1 MTVAVCRS
9 ILAESVRSA
18 RRVPT
23 GPVKRWNDIMRLPAG
38 LRALNHRDFR
48 LFISGQLVSL
58 IGTWMQS
65 VAQSWLVLELTNSPF
80 KLGLIGTLQ
89 FGPMLGFSFLA
100 GAIADRLPKRRVI
113 IATQTALMLQ
123 AFTLALL
130 ARTGHVQFW
139 HVAVLAVCYGL
150 ANTLD
155 MPTRQSFIVEMVGKD
170 DLASAIAL
178 NSAMFNGARM
188 IGPAVAGLLVDRFGV
203 APAFGLNGL
212 SFVAVILALAAMRTE
227 GLPREREGTT
237 VRQDIAA
244 GVRYAVGTPL
254 VALILSLLLVVS
266 LFVIN
271 HNVLVPLLAR
281 NVLHEGAHGFGL
293 LMAALGIGAVV
304 GALALAL
311 LGRSRPGLPLLIAAA
326 ATASA
331 LTLALAVIRHFPA
344 AVVLLALTGLSQI
357 VFMASCNTTLQMVVP
372 DRLRGRIMSL
382 YAFVFVGVTPIGSFF
397 VGSVAEWFGTPIAY
411 AAGGGL
417 GLLSVLALTLLWW
430 RGWGRAASRP
440 EV

>member
-1 MTVAVCRS
+1 
-9 ILAESVRSA
+9 
-18 RRVPT
+18 
-23 GPVKRWNDIMRLPAG
+23 MRFPNG

-48 LFISGQLVSL
+48 LFIGGQLISL

-65 VAQSWLVLELTNSPF
+65 VAQSWLVLELTDSAF
-80 KLGLIGTLQ
+80 KLGLIGALQ
-89 FGPMLGFSFLA
+89 FGPMLCFSFLA
-100 GAIADRLPKRRVI
+100 GAIADRLPKRRLI
-113 IATQTALMLQ
+113 IATQTSLMLQ
-123 AFTLALL
+123 AFALALL
-130 ARTGHVQFW
+130 AWLGHVQYW
-139 HVAVLAVCYGL
+139 HVAILAACYGL

-155 MPTRQSFIVEMVGKD
+155 MPARQSFIVEMTSKD
-170 DLASAIAL
+170 DLTNAIAL

-188 IGPAVAGLLVDRFGV
+188 VGPAVAGLLVDRFGV

-212 SFVAVILALAAMRTE
+212 SFVAVIVALWAMRTE

-237 VRQDIAA
+237 FRQDIAA
-244 GVRYAVGTPL
+244 GLRYAVGTPR
-254 VALILSLLLVVS
+254 VALILSLLLTVS

-281 NVLHEGAHGFGL
+281 DVLHEGAHGFGL
-293 LMAALGIGAVV
+293 LMAALGSGAVI

-311 LGRSRPGLPLLIAAA
+311 AGRSRLPLSLLIAAA

-331 LTLALAVIRHFPA
+331 LTLALAAIRHFPA
-344 AVVLLALTGLSQI
+344 AVVLLTLTGLSQI

-372 DRLRGRIMSL
+372 DRLRGRIMSV
-382 YAFVFVGVTPIGSFF
+382 YGFVFVGVTPLGSLF
-397 VGSVAEWFGTPIAY
+397 VGTVAEWFGASAAY

-417 GLLSVLALTLLWW
+417 GLLCVLALTALWA
-430 RGWGRAASRP
+430 RGWGRTRSLP

>member
-1 MTVAVCRS
+1 
-9 ILAESVRSA
+9 
-18 RRVPT
+18 
-23 GPVKRWNDIMRLPAG
+23 MRLPAG
-38 LRALNHRDFR
+38 LRALHHRDFR

-100 GAIADRLPKRRVI
+100 GAIADRLPKRRLI
-113 IATQTALMLQ
+113 MATQTALMLQ

-254 VALILSLLLVVS
+254 VALVLSLLLVVS

-311 LGRSRPGLPLLIAAA
+311 LGKSRPGLPLLITAAA
-326 ATASA
+326 LASA

-357 VFMASCNTTLQMVVP
+357 VFMASCNTALQMVAP

-417 GLLSVLALTLLWW
+417 GLLSVLMLTLLWW
-430 RGWGRAASRP
+430 RGWGRAISPP

>member
-1 MTVAVCRS
+1 
-9 ILAESVRSA
+9 
-18 RRVPT
+18 
-23 GPVKRWNDIMRLPAG
+23 MRLPGG

-48 LFISGQLVSL
+48 LFISGQLISL

-100 GAIADRLPKRRVI
+100 GAIADRLPKRRLI

-123 AFTLALL
+123 AFALALL
-130 ARTGHVQFW
+130 ARSGHVQFW

-293 LMAALGIGAVV
+293 LMAA
-304 GALALAL
+304 
-311 LGRSRPGLPLLIAAA
+311 
-326 ATASA
+326 
-331 LTLALAVIRHFPA
+331 
-344 AVVLLALTGLSQI
+344 VVLLALTGLSQI

-372 DRLRGRIMSL
+372 DRLRGRIMGL

-397 VGSVAEWFGTPIAY
+397 VGSVAEWFGTPMAY

-430 RGWGRAASRP
+430 RGWGRATSRP

>member
-1 MTVAVCRS
+1 
-9 ILAESVRSA
+9 
-18 RRVPT
+18 
-23 GPVKRWNDIMRLPAG
+23 MRLPAG

-48 LFISGQLVSL
+48 LFISGQLISL

-123 AFTLALL
+123 AFALALL
-130 ARTGHVQFW
+130 ARSGHVQFW

-311 LGRSRPGLPLLIAAA
+311 LGTSRPGLPLLITAAA
-326 ATASA
+326 MASA
-331 LTLALAVIRHFPA
+331 LTLALAVIRHFPS

-372 DRLRGRIMSL
+372 DRLRGRIMGL

-397 VGSVAEWFGTPIAY
+397 VGSVAEWLGTPIAY

-430 RGWGRAASRP
+430 RGWGRVASRP

>member
-1 MTVAVCRS
+1 
-9 ILAESVRSA
+9 
-18 RRVPT
+18 
-23 GPVKRWNDIMRLPAG
+23 
-38 LRALNHRDFR
+38 
-48 LFISGQLVSL
+48 
-58 IGTWMQS
+58 
-65 VAQSWLVLELTNSPF
+65 
-80 KLGLIGTLQ
+80 
-89 FGPMLGFSFLA
+89 
-100 GAIADRLPKRRVI
+100 
-113 IATQTALMLQ
+113 
-123 AFTLALL
+123 
-130 ARTGHVQFW
+130 
-139 HVAVLAVCYGL
+139 
-150 ANTLD
+150 
-155 MPTRQSFIVEMVGKD
+155 
-170 DLASAIAL
+170 
-178 NSAMFNGARM
+178 
-188 IGPAVAGLLVDRFGV
+188 
-203 APAFGLNGL
+203 
-212 SFVAVILALAAMRTE
+212 VILALAAMRTE

-244 GVRYAVGTPL
+244 GVGYAVGTPL

-311 LGRSRPGLPLLIAAA
+311 LGKSRPGLPLLITAAA
-326 ATASA
+326 LASA

-357 VFMASCNTTLQMVVP
+357 VFMASCNTALQMVVP

-417 GLLSVLALTLLWW
+417 GLLSVLMLTLLWW
-430 RGWGRAASRP
+430 RGWGRAISPP

>member
-1 MTVAVCRS
+1 
-9 ILAESVRSA
+9 
-18 RRVPT
+18 
-23 GPVKRWNDIMRLPAG
+23 MRLPGG

-48 LFISGQLVSL
+48 LFISGQLISL

-100 GAIADRLPKRRVI
+100 GAIADRLPKRRLI

-311 LGRSRPGLPLLIAAA
+311 LGKSRPGLPLLITAAA
-326 ATASA
+326 LAAV
-331 LTLALAVIRHFPA
+331 LTLALAVTRHFPA

-372 DRLRGRIMSL
+372 DRLRGRIMGL

-397 VGSVAEWFGTPIAY
+397 VGSVAEWLGTPIAY

-430 RGWGRAASRP
+430 RGWGRVASRP